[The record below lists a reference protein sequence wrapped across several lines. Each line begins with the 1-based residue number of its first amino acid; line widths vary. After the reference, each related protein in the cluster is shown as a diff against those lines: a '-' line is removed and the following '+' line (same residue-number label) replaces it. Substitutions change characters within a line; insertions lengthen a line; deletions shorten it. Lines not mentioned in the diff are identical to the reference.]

1 MIDHAW
7 YDRTLLTEGAAIENL
22 TKKLDYAA
30 LDRIVERLLEAKKAN
45 ARVFVAG
52 CGTSGAAA
60 RRIAHTLSCIEIPG
74 IFLSPADAPHGAM
87 GMIQPGDV
95 VVLITK
101 GGNTPEILNY
111 VPCCK
116 DKAATI
122 VGVTHNADS
131 KLAAAADILL
141 LMDTGEEP
149 CPWGMM
155 PCASTLGVIAAF
167 DAIILAAMRVS
178 GFTKEQFLRIHPG
191 GATGETLRG
200 APANQHS

>member
-30 LDRIVERLLEAKKAN
+30 LDRIVLRLLEAKKAN

-95 VVLITK
+95 VILITK

-116 DKAATI
+116 DKGATI
-122 VGVTHNADS
+122 VGVTHNPDS
-131 KLAAAADILL
+131 KLAGAADILL

-167 DAIILAAMRVS
+167 DAIILAAMRLN

-200 APANQHS
+200 TPANQHS

>member
-1 MIDHAW
+1 MSIDHAW
-7 YDRTLLTEGAAIENL
+7 YDRTLLTEAKAIENL
-22 TKKLDYAA
+22 TKKLDYRA
-30 LDRIVERLLEAKKAN
+30 LDKIVERLLKAKRSN

-60 RRIAHTLSCIEIPG
+60 KRIAHTLSCIEIPG

-95 VVLITK
+95 VVLISK
-101 GGNTPEILNY
+101 GGGTPEILNY

-116 DKAATI
+116 DKGATI
-122 VGVTHNADS
+122 VGVTHNPDS
-131 KLAAAADILL
+131 ALASECDLPLIL
-141 LMDTGEEP
+141 DTGEEP
-149 CPWGMM
+149 CPWKMM

-167 DAIILAAMRVS
+167 DAIILATMRLN

-191 GATGETLRG
+191 GATGDALRG
-200 APANQHS
+200 GSSIRG